1 VRLRTLSRIDY
12 TIWMVLDVPPESE
25 ELRMRVVTDAVVQ
38 ARIEHEVACNGV
50 RGFAEICGVSPAFI
64 SNIVNRKIKP
74 SNTVLRVLGLEKVT
88 IYREVK

>member
-1 VRLRTLSRIDY
+1 
-12 TIWMVLDVPPESE
+12 
-25 ELRMRVVTDAVVQ
+25 
-38 ARIEHEVACNGV
+38 
-50 RGFAEICGVSPAFI
+50 VSPAFI